1 MLAVGRMKDPRERRM
16 APKRRKAKVERKES
30 DLRIRVT
37 AEEKASFTDAAKL
50 ASRTLSD
57 WLRVVAKEAA
67 AKSRGGA

>member
-1 MLAVGRMKDPRERRM
+1 MDVMAVKT
-16 APKRRKAKVERKES
+16 PKRRKAKDERKAS

-37 AEEKASFTDAAKL
+37 AEEKTIFAKAAKL

-67 AKSRGGA
+67 AKSRGGE